1 MPYLP
6 GTIDDLATARRRRR
20 RRDRLTTEAQI
31 PNGSSPY
38 ATTDKVK
45 AFEGDLQTID
55 NKATEAL
62 QTAETNSNRIDT
74 LDTRA
79 DAAETTLAGQAD
91 RIDALADRADAIETG
106 QSTITT
112 ELTQVTSR
120 ISLLETETGSS
131 TVITTTIDGDAMPAI
146 ESEWT
151 TVGTI
156 AIPTVDRM
164 AKALAVVTVNGC
176 LTGGPSALHLR
187 ASIDGTVLALSP
199 CPYAGGTRNYPGAR
213 IGARQVALT
222 VMTVCDPGAEITV
235 EAMAGNAGDYPSS
248 PDSALY
254 VCARIDYRR
263 ELS

>member
-1 MPYLP
+1 MRWRP
-6 GTIDDLATARRRRR
+6 GTLDDGRVNASRRRLQAKRTNEANR
-20 RRDRLTTEAQI
+20 ASGSQPYQTTA
-31 PNGSSPY
+31 
-38 ATTDKVK
+38 KVK

-74 LDTRA
+74 LDARA
-79 DAAETTLAGQAD
+79 DAAETTLASQAN
-91 RIDALADRADAIETG
+91 RIDALAERADAIETG

-156 AIPTVDRM
+156 AIPTVDRT